1 MQSHPHLK
9 RVSPPPTLF
18 PHTSLAINL
27 LSDLSP
33 DPPLSWIIHENLR
46 PAAKQR
52 PIPPQLSRVLI
63 SILLRAASVLEADAT
78 YEALLAVIKL
88 PEPSPCACLGF
99 SAQGVAQ
106 ENLSAVLCELVTKA
120 ARQEPLLVSGDVLMF
135 YCEAGHGSADADEYH
150 DATPDRRDLM
160 VQAEELRDVRLENM
174 ARVLDLVAR
183 AIDRGDAT
191 TERIVNA
198 LKGTSRFLTPLVAV
212 LPQKAHLLHGAL
224 LGGLKRVYEAYLGAL
239 GGAGRED
246 VVTKLVTTVM
256 GLANGSVE
264 NLGTYLDVIA
274 DADIKFR
281 VCRICM
287 MQRFKVKDQSAKPFS
302 LSVLERFLNV
312 QRKEVRPN
320 KAVPALLAA
329 LIMSWFKIASEG
341 DFHVPDTVAYLQRI
355 RPLCDRI
362 ARKFGASK
370 RDISCFRVATLALTH
385 RISSSSGTEGII

>member
-1 MQSHPHLK
+1 M
-9 RVSPPPTLF
+9 PPVF

-27 LSDLSP
+27 LSDLCP
-33 DPPLSWIIHENLR
+33 DPPLSWIIHETLR

-78 YEALLAVIKL
+78 YDTLLAVLTL

-99 SAQGVAQ
+99 SAQGVAH
-106 ENLSAVLCELVTKA
+106 ENLSAVVCELVAKA
-120 ARQEPLLVSGDVLMF
+120 TRQEPLLVSGDVLTF
-135 YCEAGHGSADADEYH
+135 YSEAGHGAADADEYH

-160 VQAEELRDVRLENM
+160 VHAEELKDVRMENM
-174 ARVLDLVAR
+174 GRVLELVAR
-183 AIDRGDAT
+183 AFERGGAT
-191 TERIVNA
+191 GERLVAA

-212 LPQKAHLLHGAL
+212 LPQKAHLLHSAL

-239 GGAGRED
+239 GDAGREE

-256 GLANGSVE
+256 GLANGNVE
-264 NLGTYLDVIA
+264 NLGTYLDVIV

-287 MQRFKVKDQSAKPFS
+287 IQRFKVRDQSGKPFS
-302 LSVLERFLNV
+302 LSVMERCLNV
-312 QRKEVRPN
+312 QRREGRPN

-329 LIMSWFKIASEG
+329 LIMSWFKIASND
-341 DFHVPDTVAYLQRI
+341 DFEVSDPVAYLTKI
-355 RPLCDRI
+355 RPLCDRV

-370 RDISCFRVATLALTH
+370 RDVSCFRVATLALTH
-385 RISSSSGTEGII
+385 RISST